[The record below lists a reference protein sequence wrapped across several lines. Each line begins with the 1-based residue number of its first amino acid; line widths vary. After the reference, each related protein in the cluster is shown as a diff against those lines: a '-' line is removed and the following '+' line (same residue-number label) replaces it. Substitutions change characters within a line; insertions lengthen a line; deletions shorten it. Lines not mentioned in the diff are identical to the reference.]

1 MIDYIRENLS
11 YYPMYYRMFKVKKE
25 FTPERVDFGS
35 DKDQYLLY
43 YEPAKAI
50 SDKVIIWIHGG
61 GWKKL
66 KDEAVDND
74 TFKARVRETCG
85 VETVL
90 KEGDASYA
98 HSGVSH
104 AIENRSD
111 KPAKMLA
118 VILKV

>member
-1 MIDYIRENLS
+1 MVIRKADQRLQVRDNVRGGNGTLENRHIVE
-11 YYPMYYRMFKVKKE
+11 PDAM
-25 FTPERVDFGS
+25 FGS
-35 DKDQYLLY
+35 ATLFSEFFFDPGDSIGSH
-43 YEPAKAI
+43 P
-50 SDKVIIWIHGG
+50 H
-61 GWKKL
+61 
-66 KDEAVDND
+66 DND
-74 TFKARVRETCG
+74 AEVYYMLEGELVLIEDG

>member
-1 MIDYIRENLS
+1 MLEGQLTLIED
-11 YYPMYYRMFKVKKE
+11 
-25 FTPERVDFGS
+25 
-35 DKDQYLLY
+35 
-43 YEPAKAI
+43 
-50 SDKVIIWIHGG
+50 
-61 GWKKL
+61 
-66 KDEAVDND
+66 
-74 TFKARVRETCG
+74 G